1 MQNMEEDS
9 ASADDVINEL
19 KKIQDERSQDEDE
32 VEQQM
37 AERLKEM
44 IQVWEDSQ
52 KADAV
57 NQIQ

>member
-1 MQNMEEDS
+1 MKTRRSVDCIRG
-9 ASADDVINEL
+9 DVINEL
-19 KKIQDERSQDEDE
+19 KKLQNDQSEDEDLA
-32 VEQQM
+32 EQQM

-52 KADAV
+52 KAEAV